1 MIASLSR
8 IGAIVGADFRIRFRR
23 VSTVIVFLLLSAF
36 AYVWIPAP
44 STGRTLIQINGQ
56 RAIYNSGAIGLGTA
70 SIGMIFVGLF
80 GYYVISNAIRRD
92 IVTRCGVIAASTPM
106 RSGEYL
112 LGKFLGNLTFLATFL
127 CGFMLSSMAML
138 VVRGEARF
146 EPIIFIE
153 QYLLLTP
160 AAIVFVSAVA
170 VLFESIPW
178 LSGKFGD
185 VVYFFLWST
194 VIGLVVAN
202 ETSHGRI
209 NWARCFDFTGFGFMI
224 DQLQQT
230 LHTESV
236 SIGASPFDPT
246 KPPILFNGLTLTREW
261 VLPRLISVLA
271 PLSLLPIAA
280 LFFHRFDP
288 VRTGRVSG
296 KGQPKL
302 DRQNSKSFQTTEPA
316 RGCAPDGPEP
326 RRLVCR
332 CDVDRC
338 RAHFYAL
345 SVRVRR
351 VCRHHNRE
359 FLRAAGRDFA
369 HSVCGARSH
378 RLGCCD
384 AGCACRNDGQ
394 RAVNLASARK
404 LHLVEAR
411 FHVPAQFPAVRRT
424 PRPDHLARAAGV
436 RRSHLRHYVRC
447 LDSDSARR
455 HNREPEDV
463 HRGIPHILVCGRERS
478 WDESDVGFRRLL
490 RPHHSSDH
498 RYLCGDKRAGDWS
511 CATVLSR
518 TSGAN
523 VIEST
528 TSFSDATSERRAKIR

>member
-8 IGAIVGADFRIRFRR
+8 IGAIVGVDFRLRFRR

-44 STGRTLIQINGQ
+44 STGRALIQINGQ
-56 RAIYNSGAIGLGTA
+56 RAINNSGAIGLGTA

-92 IVTRCGVIAASTPM
+92 VITRCGVIAASTPM

-112 LGKFLGNLTFLATFL
+112 LGKFFGNLAFLATFV
-127 CGFMLSSMAML
+127 CGFMLSSMVML
-138 VVRGEARF
+138 AVRGEARL
-146 EPIIFIE
+146 EPFVFIE

-185 VVYFFLWST
+185 VVYFFLWT
-194 VIGLVVAN
+194 AVIGLVVAN

-288 VRTGRVSG
+288 VRTRRVSG
-296 KGQPKL
+296 KGGRNWIGKI
-302 DRQNSKSFQTTEPA
+302 QNLFKPLSRRAVALMMVPSRGGSFVGAMWTDAALTFTLFPFVFVAFVAITVVSFFAPLAATLPIVFAALALIVSDVATRDARAGTTA
-316 RGCAPDGPEP
+316 
-326 RRLVCR
+326 
-332 CDVDRC
+332 
-338 RAHFYAL
+338 
-345 SVRVRR
+345 SVRSISRL
-351 VCRHHNRE
+351 RE
-359 FLRAAGRDFA
+359 NYVWWKLGSTCLLSFLLCAAPLARTIWHGPLAFAALICGIVFVASTSTALGVTTANPKTFIVGFLTFWYVVVNGHGANPMLDFA
-369 HSVCGARSH
+369 GFYGRFTTATICIYAVISVLAIGFAQLFYRAR
-378 RLGCCD
+378 
-384 AGCACRNDGQ
+384 
-394 RAVNLASARK
+394 
-404 LHLVEAR
+404 
-411 FHVPAQFPAVRRT
+411 
-424 PRPDHLARAAGV
+424 LAR
-436 RRSHLRHYVRC
+436 
-447 LDSDSARR
+447 
-455 HNREPEDV
+455 
-463 HRGIPHILVCGRERS
+463 I
-478 WDESDVGFRRLL
+478 
-490 RPHHSSDH
+490 
-498 RYLCGDKRAGDWS
+498 
-511 CATVLSR
+511 
-518 TSGAN
+518 
-523 VIEST
+523 
-528 TSFSDATSERRAKIR
+528 